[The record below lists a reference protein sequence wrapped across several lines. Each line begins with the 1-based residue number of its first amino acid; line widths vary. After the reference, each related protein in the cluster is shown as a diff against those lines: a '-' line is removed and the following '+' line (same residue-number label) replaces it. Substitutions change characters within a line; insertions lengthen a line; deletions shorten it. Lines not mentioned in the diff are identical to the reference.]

1 MLKHLFFVLISVLAL
16 CAPVTVYAE
25 EAPTGENYKFFGDIV
40 VVVKAGDSEFTYFY
54 GNPFTKE
61 KVISV
66 AYGETT
72 IGDIANQLTPL
83 NQEKFRKVGLE
94 VDGEEGWYF
103 WDSFSSGWRDEHRT
117 TMKSSDT
124 FTAEL
129 IGKNSYLKGIGTVY
143 EYLGDAKI
151 KVVNEEGVELFEIDL
166 TKGVDP
172 YTAENPCWHYERYK
186 DGEWVICKNYEFDWK
201 LQGIFNPYET
211 GENLDNYRIK
221 VFAHDM
227 DEEHLV
233 CKNCHKHIVTKASD
247 FDTLWELYE
256 TDNLESDEISIESDI
271 DLSDYTPT
279 HALLPFV
286 YYTGMTI
293 DGHGHTISNF
303 KGNYPFASDYCT
315 YDNQTIKNLTID
327 NFDITLSISDGLC
340 DTKEGENDDVYVLI
354 MGDNNDISNCTFT
367 GKVAIEGEEG
377 KNYIPCLGYEYLNLS
392 NTTVSINGKVEIST
406 GIAEVEAD
414 GSIYVRGREIIA
426 TEDVRI
432 YNLMGEDVTRL
443 NGMLNKGVYI
453 VKGSKATKVVVR

>member
-16 CAPVTVYAE
+16 CAPVTAYAE
-25 EAPTGENYKFFGDIV
+25 EAPTSEEFSFYKDIIATVKIGDNEFFYEDPVPITNAQTITV
-40 VVVKAGDSEFTYFY
+40 T
-54 GNPFTKE
+54 
-61 KVISV
+61 
-66 AYGETT
+66 YGETT
-72 IGDIANQLTPL
+72 VQNIIDQTTSPDS
-83 NQEKFRKVGLE
+83 QKYRKVGPE
-94 VDGEEGWYF
+94 VDDEEGWYF
-103 WDSFSSGWRDEHRT
+103 WPSHMSGWRNRT
-117 TMKSSDT
+117 TVKSSDVIT
-124 FTAEL
+124 TEL
-129 IGKNSYLKGIGTVY
+129 FGGDKGLKGVGAVY
-143 EYLGDAKI
+143 EYIGKTTI
-151 KVVNEEGVELFEIDL
+151 KVVDKDGMEVSTVDLAEEINI
-166 TKGVDP
+166 P
-172 YTAENPCWHYERYK
+172 YTSEYPCWRYEEYK
-186 DGEWVICKNYEFDWK
+186 DGQWEISCTNRTSLLHK
-201 LQGIFNPYET
+201 LCNPMDNSL
-211 GENLDNYRIK
+211 NLDNVRIK
-221 VFAHDM
+221 LTNHDID
-227 DEEHLV
+227 DEYFS
-233 CKNCHKHIVTKASD
+233 CNYCYKYIVTKASD

-256 TDNLESDEISIESDI
+256 DEELWGNQISIESDI
-271 DLSDYTPT
+271 DLSSYTPT
-279 HALLPFV
+279 RALLPFV
-286 YYTGMTI
+286 EYTGMTI

-327 NFDITLSISDGLC
+327 NFDITLTISDGRC

-354 MGDNNDISNCTFT
+354 MGDNNNISNCSFT

-432 YNLMGEDVTRL
+432 YNLMGEDVTSL